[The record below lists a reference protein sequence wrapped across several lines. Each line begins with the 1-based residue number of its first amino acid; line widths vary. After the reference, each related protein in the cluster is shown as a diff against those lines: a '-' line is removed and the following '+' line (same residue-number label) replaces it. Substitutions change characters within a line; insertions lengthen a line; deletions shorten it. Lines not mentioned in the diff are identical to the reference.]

1 MYHGDAQWPSQPPS
15 PNSTFISQIDAA
27 KDLGVSKV
35 TLWRLI
41 GRGDY
46 PQPVDHS
53 RLDPANPIV
62 RKEHE
67 NYKAELMAARKNSAR
82 KAG

>member
-1 MYHGDAQWPSQPPS
+1 MAKPS
-15 PNSTFISQIDAA
+15 PSPDSAFISQSDAA
-27 KDLGVSKV
+27 ADLGVSKV

-46 PQPVDHS
+46 PEPVAIPGS
-53 RLDPANPIV
+53 ILKPIV

-67 NYKAELMAARKNSAR
+67 NYKAQLMAARKNPAR